1 VTEQIQHSPLED
13 SQGDIGE
20 ISALLHEAQQQ
31 GIFSFA
37 RLISPAM
44 KMAALLHDIGKP
56 ATYTV
61 DEEGDIHFYGH
72 PQVGVPLAQHI
83 MKRLSASTQDRRLVQ
98 QVVAHHMRPGQLS
111 QDSVS
116 QRAVR
121 RYFVEL
127 GPIGI
132 YVALISLA
140 DHLAMRGPEPLTAIW
155 GRLLATVRLLLT
167 RYIRARQSILPP
179 RLLEAQELMR
189 HFNLEPGPL
198 VGQLLEYIAD
208 AQAEGR
214 VHSKADALWLVE
226 EKLSQI
232 TSR

>member
-1 VTEQIQHSPLED
+1 
-13 SQGDIGE
+13 
-20 ISALLHEAQQQ
+20 
-31 GIFSFA
+31 
-37 RLISPAM
+37 
-44 KMAALLHDIGKP
+44 
-56 ATYTV
+56 
-61 DEEGDIHFYGH
+61 
-72 PQVGVPLAQHI
+72 

-167 RYIRARQSILPP
+167 RYIRERQSILPP

-189 HFNLEPGPL
+189 HFNLAPGPL

-232 TSR
+232 TAR